1 VSPCPHCGAAAAIE
15 PSASLRWRCGVC
27 GGPLVPTEED
37 VARSGGELPMLVRSH
52 RARAMA
58 LGWLAGSFVLGSI
71 AAMTVGVAL
80 LVGLASHL
88 AAGVLGALALA
99 AATLAVL
106 SVQRWRRR
114 RAEASAELDRAWDRV
129 AGEVLAARKVDTT
142 AADLARILRTDVE
155 HAEGLLSRLSAGGR
169 ARVDVREHDAELAY
183 RVSVPGAD
191 DAETVADGPEA
202 AAPPA
207 RTR

>member
-1 VSPCPHCGAAAAIE
+1 
-15 PSASLRWRCGVC
+15 
-27 GGPLVPTEED
+27 
-37 VARSGGELPMLVRSH
+37 MLVRSH

-183 RVSVPGAD
+183 RVSVPGGD
-191 DAETVADGPEA
+191 DAESVAESPEA